1 MTNPENLDP
10 LFREAVAAIDAGDV
24 SALERLLAAN
34 PGLVRE
40 RLDSPGDWLRE
51 QVGSALEGYF
61 RQSYLLWFVA
71 ENPIRNDR
79 LPANITQVTRAIIRA
94 AERERVDSLREQL
107 TYTLALVCTGRVA
120 CECGV
125 QRELIDLLIDAD
137 GIPDQGNGAIGS
149 RNLAAVE
156 QLVERG
162 AGLTL
167 AAAICLDRTDDVT
180 RLAREASAEDR
191 QVALAAAALNGKA
204 EALALL
210 IDLGV
215 DLNAYSTGI
224 HPHATALHHAV
235 DSGSLDAVKVL
246 VEAGAE
252 LGTRDRIYQGTPRDW
267 AEHLGR
273 AEIGAY
279 LREKEGRQQ
288 NGGFHEDQAE

>member
-1 MTNPENLDP
+1 MDDPESLDP
-10 LFREAVAAIDAGDV
+10 LFREAVSVIDAGDV
-24 SALERLLAAN
+24 SAVERLLAAH
-34 PGLVRE
+34 PRLVRE

-51 QVGSALEGYF
+51 QVGGALEGYF
-61 RQSYLLWFVA
+61 RQPYLLWFVA

-79 LPANITQVTRAIIRA
+79 LPANIAEVTRAIIQA
-94 AERERVDSLREQL
+94 AKRERVDSLREQL
-107 TYTLALVCTGRVA
+107 TYTLELVCTGRVA
-120 CECGV
+120 RECGV
-125 QRELIDLLIDAD
+125 QREIIDLLIDA
-137 GIPDQGNGAIGS
+137 GASPGRGYGALGS
-149 RNLAAVE
+149 RNFAAVE

-162 AGLTL
+162 AELTF

-204 EALALL
+204 DGLALL

-252 LGTRDRIYQGTPRDW
+252 LGTRDRVYQGTPLDW

-273 AEIGAY
+273 AKVGVY
-279 LREKEGRQQ
+279 LREKGGQQ
-288 NGGFHEDQAE
+288 HNGGFYEDQAE